1 MKAVGRR
8 SAGLTDPQFAL
19 AIVVGVLLF
28 HVVIIIVPLAY
39 SFWLSLHETNVILR
53 SSEYVGFD
61 LWAEVLFEEETQTA
75 TLKSLYFAAIAV
87 VFSLALSL
95 GMALVLN
102 QEFPGRGVLRALIL
116 LPWAVSEVV
125 TATMWTVMLEPSWGF
140 FNGVLQPLGAVDEG
154 HVWLNKDWALF
165 WLSIAFTWHIAPLG
179 TFFFLAALQTIPQD
193 LYNAARI
200 DRAGPLSRFYYVTLP
215 HIRYAVLIVLVV
227 VTVEAFRQFDLV
239 FAMTSGG
246 PGTTTQILPLLIFRY
261 NFQFSQYGLASA
273 ASFILII
280 IATLLAVA
288 YFVLM
293 TRRTKKP
300 AAVRT
305 RAAGRRAAA
314 A

>member
-1 MKAVGRR
+1 MIAFRR
-8 SAGLTDPQFAL
+8 KSGELTDPQFAL
-19 AIVVGVLLF
+19 VIVIGVLLF
-28 HVVIIIVPLAY
+28 HVVIIIVPLFY

-53 SSEYVGFD
+53 SNDYVGFD
-61 LWAEVLFEEETQTA
+61 LWGQVLFEEETQTA
-75 TLKSLYFAAIAV
+75 TLKSLYFAAIST
-87 VFSLALSL
+87 VFSLVISL

-102 QEFPGRGVLRALIL
+102 QEFPFRGVLRALIL

-140 FNGVLQPLGAVDEG
+140 FNGVLAPLGIVDEG
-154 HVWLNKDWALF
+154 NVWLNRDWALF
-165 WLSIAFTWHIAPLG
+165 WLSVAFSWHLAPLG
-179 TFFFLAALQTIPQD
+179 TFFFLAAMQSIPQD

-200 DRAGPLSRFYYVTLP
+200 DRAGVISRFYYVTLP

-227 VTVEAFRQFDLV
+227 VTVESFRQFDLV

-261 NFQFSQYGLASA
+261 NFQFSQYGLASS

-280 IATLLAVA
+280 IATILAVA

-293 TRRTKKP
+293 TKRSPSKRIVKSVKMP
-300 AAVRT
+300 EMAE
-305 RAAGRRAAA
+305 
-314 A
+314 